1 MEKFSIL
8 ILANRLGLWIR
19 WMFNQCELYTN
30 CWQKSIRIQSMQNTR
45 WHDIMTCYWHKQ
57 TLQLRRTTIC
67 VSGKPIFAFEKC
79 CVHIQHFNCLCRR
92 WTNRTRENGV
102 FIYIHRPIDCM
113 FVLKFEFVR
122 LESVCIIQKIKVFA
136 WVGVMN
142 KYFQVYPNSWLH
154 AVRACLTKISFY
166 FFSAPC
172 GDGSNEMMCIQLISI
187 ELVGYF

>member
-1 MEKFSIL
+1 MSFTPTADKKVSAFKVCKTRVDMILWLAIGTSKHCNYGEQLFVSVVNQYLHLKNVVFTFNTSTVFAGDEQIEHEKIVYSYSSTH
-8 ILANRLGLWIR
+8 RLYVRFEVWD
-19 WMFNQCELYTN
+19 C
-30 CWQKSIRIQSMQNTR
+30 
-45 WHDIMTCYWHKQ
+45 
-57 TLQLRRTTIC
+57 
-67 VSGKPIFAFEKC
+67 PIGE
-79 CVHIQHFNCLCRR
+79 
-92 WTNRTRENGV
+92 
-102 FIYIHRPIDCM
+102 
-113 FVLKFEFVR
+113 
-122 LESVCIIQKIKVFA
+122 CIIQKIKVFA